1 MENNNKYLEID
12 ERYQNGK
19 IYKVVDSENN
29 LCYIGST
36 KDPLEERF
44 KSHLSKYKR
53 KLEGSEN
60 ISNYTVFSIFD
71 KYGIENCKIQLVKLF
86 PCANKYF
93 LEDEEG
99 YEQSLTIC
107 VNKNRAGKFR
117 KLGKAEYV
125 KEWYNN
131 NKKHS
136 KQYNADYEMKNSQ
149 ALKIYRQQYYL
160 KNKER
165 IDKGNKERRLKK
177 KLKKI
182 EIEFEELS
190 K

>member
-1 MENNNKYLEID
+1 MENNNKYLKID
-12 ERYQNGK
+12 ERYRNGK
-19 IYKVVDSENN
+19 IYKVVDNENN

-44 KSHLSKYKR
+44 KTHLSKYKR

-60 ISNYTVFSIFD
+60 VSNYTVFNIFD
-71 KYGIENCKIQLVKLF
+71 KYGIENCKIELVKLF
-86 PCANKYF
+86 PCANRYF

-107 VNKNRAGKFR
+107 VNKNRAGNFR
-117 KLGKAEYV
+117 KMGRKYYKA
-125 KEWYNN
+125 K
-131 NKKHS
+131 
-136 KQYNADYEMKNSQ
+136 YEIKYAQS
-149 ALKIYRQQYYL
+149 LKIYRQQYYL
-160 KNKER
+160 KHKER
-165 IDKGNKERRLKK
+165 MNKGDKERRLKK
-177 KLKKI
+177 KLTKL